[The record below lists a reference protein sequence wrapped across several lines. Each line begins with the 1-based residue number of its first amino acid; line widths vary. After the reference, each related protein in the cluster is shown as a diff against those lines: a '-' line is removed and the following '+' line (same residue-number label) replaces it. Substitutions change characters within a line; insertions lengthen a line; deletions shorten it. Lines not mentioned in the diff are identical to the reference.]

1 MELNNV
7 EQVQMEYKEMDIWK
21 VNEFNFLNEEIYMYI
36 YIYIYIYTK
45 YIHICIMLLIHN
57 KLIW

>member
-36 YIYIYIYTK
+36 YIYIFILSIFIYVS
-45 YIHICIMLLIHN
+45 CF
-57 KLIW
+57 

>member
-1 MELNNV
+1 MEFNNV